1 MGDRKPR
8 GELAEL
14 QVSLQSLIEKGKRSD
29 KEMRALK
36 KDVFKKARAGR
47 PPSAGPPAARSRPA
61 AAQRLSR
68 RRRRSVR
75 RPNQNAPP
83 GPS

>member
-36 KDVFKKARAGR
+36 KDVFKKARVAAG
-47 PPSAGPPAARSRPA
+47 GPP
-61 AAQRLSR
+61 R
-68 RRRRSVR
+68 R
-75 RPNQNAPP
+75 AP
-83 GPS
+83 S